1 MINVQYIKRQMEIK
15 KEVADLELWLADKEI
30 TEYNSWKKL
39 EGNEKSR
46 TAMDK
51 VVAELKKDDEE
62 WNEKEEQLRYL
73 KILTSSMSQVM
84 EVLSK
89 MLSMVT
95 ADKISLAE
103 FKAYEEQFKD
113 WFI

>member
-30 TEYNSWKKL
+30 TEYNSW
-39 EGNEKSR
+39 
-46 TAMDK
+46 
-51 VVAELKKDDEE
+51 KKDDEE